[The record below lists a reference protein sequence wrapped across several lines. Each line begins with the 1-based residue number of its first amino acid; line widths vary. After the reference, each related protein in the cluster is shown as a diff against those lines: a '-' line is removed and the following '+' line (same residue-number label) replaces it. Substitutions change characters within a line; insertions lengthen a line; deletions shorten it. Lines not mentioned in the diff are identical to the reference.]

1 MIPKE
6 YEYFL
11 CISLWFVF
19 ILRSLVSYILTTMS
33 LKSQKKT
40 FIYAWKVQNVK
51 ILWEYVPCITSSL
64 EVMQCTP
71 IGMASLVISRKWFPF
86 RFCFVSSSEICMSRS
101 YDFSLPLISFSIYS
115 IDCIPDSIS
124 FLELWALDCKEF
136 HEFGRFSLN
145 MTTLLTRQH
154 WACDLSGGELTVVF
168 SYERWD
174 NITSVQRNLE
184 SQTLAIFKLW

>member
-19 ILRSLVSYILTTMS
+19 ILRSLVSYILTMMS

-136 HEFGRFSLN
+136 HEFEGSVWTWLHYWPGNTEHVISRVVSSLLYSHMN
-145 MTTLLTRQH
+145 DETILL
-154 WACDLSGGELTVVF
+154 ACKE
-168 SYERWD
+168 
-174 NITSVQRNLE
+174 I
-184 SQTLAIFKLW
+184 